1 MVIALRPVEQS
12 DIDELVAVALR
23 AWEPAHAS
31 MAAVLGSRLNA
42 RVYPDWA
49 ASQASGVREAC
60 VDPEIEVTVAV
71 DGDKP
76 VGFVAFLIDHLRTHR
91 DVGEID
97 MIAVDPAAQ
106 CRGIARMLTE
116 HALTQMRAGGCT
128 LAIVATGGDTG
139 HAPARALYDSA
150 GFTALPLVRYY
161 RQL

>member
-23 AWEPAHAS
+23 AWELAHAS

-97 MIAVDPAAQ
+97 MIAVNPPRNAAAS
-106 CRGIARMLTE
+106 RGCSLS
-116 HALTQMRAGGCT
+116 T
-128 LAIVATGGDTG
+128 L
-139 HAPARALYDSA
+139 
-150 GFTALPLVRYY
+150 
-161 RQL
+161 